1 MKEFN
6 LNGLKLHFVS
16 NTTQLVH
23 VTALTYQ
30 TVSEH
35 MFVGVYVYMHAWCV
49 WARQVMTIKYVEAM
63 ILINAW
69 GERA

>member
-35 MFVGVYVYMHAWCV
+35 MFVGVYVYMHAWVSVCLSK
-49 WARQVMTIKYVEAM
+49 ASYDHQVCGSDD
-63 ILINAW
+63 IN
-69 GERA
+69 